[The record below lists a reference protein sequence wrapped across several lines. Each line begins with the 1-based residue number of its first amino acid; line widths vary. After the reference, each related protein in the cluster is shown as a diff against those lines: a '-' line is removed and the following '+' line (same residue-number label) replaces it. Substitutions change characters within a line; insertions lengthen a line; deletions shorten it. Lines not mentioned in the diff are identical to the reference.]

1 MNPERLK
8 EITLEIV
15 KLESPL
21 SIVAYIT
28 TLSNSD
34 INALFNL
41 VKGPKY
47 SEMNVYSAIMS
58 FSCDYLRSVNCAL
71 PSDLGFGKEP
81 ASGPKKL

>member
-1 MNPERLK
+1 MSSERLK

-21 SIVAYIT
+21 SIMAYIT

-34 INALFNL
+34 INVLFSC
-41 VKGPKY
+41 VKDSKY
-47 SEMNVYSAIMS
+47 SEMNVYSAILA

-71 PSDLGFGKEP
+71 PNMCWGRDK
-81 ASGPKKL
+81 AQVPKKL